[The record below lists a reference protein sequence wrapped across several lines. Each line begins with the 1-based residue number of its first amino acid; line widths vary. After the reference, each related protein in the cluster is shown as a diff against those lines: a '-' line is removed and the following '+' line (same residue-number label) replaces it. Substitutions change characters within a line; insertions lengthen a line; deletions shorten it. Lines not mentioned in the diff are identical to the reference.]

1 MKLSGV
7 YKFIDVYGN
16 FFETEETETKQY
28 SDTVTESEKNI
39 TNHEQNEI
47 IDNKSNNDSNQY
59 LCYPANGT
67 AVNCRRLNEKLYDEN
82 MKAPY
87 QYLADENNVIT
98 YKGVVFVCNSEKQE
112 LCLGDMSNPKAVLD
126 IPLSGGGVLRVNRDN
141 IGALAKA
148 IEMFSPEDIGRI
160 MQAIAE
166 DTHFKKKQ
174 NEIEEEKTDIIEEK
188 GEIKDN
194 TGKRGSEY
202 FVHAQEEVEIA
213 LKAAEEETGMNGLGF
228 DKTGKLTHIS
238 QAKIARLFTDAE
250 ESIFGNSLASAIHF
264 AENAIQNLS
273 NPKVLEGHSIKVQE
287 EMEKE
292 KQFYEVFLEKLKES
306 NNFADN
312 SCRDNEI

>member
-1 MKLSGV
+1 MKISGV

-16 FFETEETETKQY
+16 FFETEETNQY
-28 SDTVTESEKNI
+28 SDTVMESEKNI
-39 TNHEQNEI
+39 TDCQQNEI
-47 IDNKSNNDSNQY
+47 IDDKSNNGSNRY
-59 LCYPANGT
+59 LFYLANGT
-67 AVNCRRLNEKLYDEN
+67 AVNCSRLNEKLYDKN

-87 QYLADENNVIT
+87 QYLADENHVIT
-98 YKGVVFVCNSEKQE
+98 YKGVAFVCNSEKQE
-112 LCLGDMSNPKAVLD
+112 LCLGDMSNPKEVLD

-174 NEIEEEKTDIIEEK
+174 NEMEEEKTDILEEK
-188 GEIKDN
+188 REIEDN
-194 TGKRGSEY
+194 TGKKGSEY
-202 FVHAQEEVEIA
+202 FVHAPEEVEIA
-213 LKAAEEETGMNGLGF
+213 WKAAEEEAGMNGLGF
-228 DKTGKLTHIS
+228 DKTGKLTYIS
-238 QAKIARLFTDAE
+238 QAMIARLFTDAE
-250 ESIFGNSLASAIHF
+250 KSIFGKSLASAINF

-292 KQFYEVFLEKLKES
+292 KQFYEVFLKKLKES

-312 SCRDNEI
+312 SYKDKEI